1 MSPDKTD
8 PLFGAGSITPSP
20 NAPGAGKSPA
30 GFDAFMKEG
39 PKGPAGATP
48 TATATSIP
56 LPTAPPTAASILA
69 QTTTLQQGMTTVQ
82 GQISDPNLSLKRSQA
97 HLVRGKLSDAT
108 SSIRAAGTRL
118 GVETPPT
125 TPTGSGPVARFLN
138 YLSDGQNQLA
148 AVQTQLQTLSKSPTG
163 MNPADLLY
171 IQLKMNQAQQEIE
184 YSSTLLG
191 KVMDSL
197 KTILNT
203 PL

>member
-8 PLFGAGSITPSP
+8 PLFGAGSVTPSP
-20 NAPGAGKSPA
+20 SAPGSGKSPA
-30 GFDAFMKEG
+30 GFDTFMKES
-39 PKGPAGATP
+39 PKSAAA
-48 TATATSIP
+48 ATAAPSSVP

-69 QTTTLQQGMTTVQ
+69 QTTALQQGMTTVQ

-97 HLVRGKLSDAT
+97 HLVRNKLGDANT
-108 SSIRAAGTRL
+108 SIRAAGTRL
-118 GVETPPT
+118 GVETPPMT
-125 TPTGSGPVARFLN
+125 STGSGPVARFLN

-163 MNPADLLY
+163 MNAADLLY